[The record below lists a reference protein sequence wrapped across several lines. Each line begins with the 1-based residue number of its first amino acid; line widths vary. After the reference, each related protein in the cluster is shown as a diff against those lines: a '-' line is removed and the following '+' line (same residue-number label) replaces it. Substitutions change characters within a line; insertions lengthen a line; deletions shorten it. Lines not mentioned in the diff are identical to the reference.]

1 MSGLK
6 IGIDEAG
13 RGPVIG
19 PLVVCALC
27 IPDEDERVLQE
38 FGARDSKELS
48 PAERRDISEKILS
61 EAESSGWGV
70 GIVICEAE
78 RIDSNSQYSDLNR
91 LEIELFAEAIEA
103 AAESGSRGTVMADAC
118 DVNEERFT
126 SRLVSRLGSDWSKWK
141 VFSRHGMD
149 SQNVVA
155 GAASILA
162 KVRRDEAISVI
173 ESQLGIIIGSGYPS
187 DPLTKGAVKQLV
199 SGELPH
205 ECLRWSWST
214 VSDAWMEVHG
224 GSVPLRTVDGPTTL
238 QSSLDEW

>member
-1 MSGLK
+1 VSGLK
-6 IGIDEAG
+6 IGVDEAG

-27 IPDEDERVLQE
+27 IPEADESVLRE

-48 PAERRDISEKILS
+48 PAERSRISKKILS
-61 EAESSGWGV
+61 EADNSEWGV
-70 GIVICEAE
+70 GLVLCEAE
-78 RIDSNSQYSDLNR
+78 RIDSNSQTSDLNR

-103 AAESGSRGTVMADAC
+103 AADSDSKGTVMADAC

-126 SRLVSRLGSDWSKWK
+126 NRLVSRLGSEWSEWT
-141 VFSRHGMD
+141 VVSRHGMD

-162 KVRRDEAISVI
+162 KVKRDDAISAI
-173 ESQLGIIIGSGYPS
+173 EARLGIRIGSGYPS
-187 DPLTKGAVKQLV
+187 DPLTREAVRELV
-199 SGELPH
+199 SEELPH

-214 VSDAWMEVHG
+214 VADAWNEVRG
-224 GSVPLRTVDGPTTL
+224 GPVPLRAVDGSASL
-238 QSSLDEW
+238 QPSLDEW